1 MSSRGRERRYI
12 NALIHLLMLSKVCH
26 WSLDPNCKRNCN
38 FYFWNSNKV
47 WRWYAAIL
55 IMAHNAFRIYL
66 LLAKMRHQ
74 GPGYDWAK
82 SSAYLEEVPGSN
94 PHNKSDPFLKKSL
107 KMHRN
112 TPRING
118 TPKIHLRFFGVASL
132 YKINL
137 RRPSHVWSTVCLVPF
152 VLLASLLYLAN
163 SALVLVSYFLC
174 IVAFGLVIAALLL
187 YLITSCSFVLVA
199 SLLCLV
205 DLVSMSTEWSSVV
218 NSAVCGCPTQ
228 SHSLISFVDCRR

>member
-1 MSSRGRERRYI
+1 MTLVCRDPYYGAQRFSNISS
-12 NALIHLLMLSKVCH
+12 LSKNATSGSRLWLGKIIGVFRGGSGFKPSQLI
-26 WSLDPNCKRNCN
+26 WS
-38 FYFWNSNKV
+38 FS
-47 WRWYAAIL
+47 
-55 IMAHNAFRIYL
+55 
-66 LLAKMRHQ
+66 
-74 GPGYDWAK
+74 
-82 SSAYLEEVPGSN
+82 
-94 PHNKSDPFLKKSL
+94 KKSL

-205 DLVSMSTEWSSVV
+205 DLVSMWSSVV